1 VVQQPSDD
9 LFRLASDDFLPAGV
23 FHLARELRNAIER
36 ELAPLDVTSQQAAL
50 ILVAHLHRGVPLAR
64 LAGSLGTDTAG
75 MTRLVDRLEAKGL
88 VVRRVGSRDRRQVAI
103 QLTDTGQALAPAL
116 AAAFERVN
124 HRLLDGVTPMELGR
138 FRMLMKRLRQNAGRH
153 DDLRAEATC

>member
-1 VVQQPSDD
+1 VLRPGGE
-9 LFRLASDDFLPAGV
+9 LLRLANDEFLPVGV

-36 ELAPLDVTSQQAAL
+36 ELSPLDVTSQQAAL

-88 VVRRVGSRDRRQVAI
+88 VVRCLGSRDRRHVAV
-103 QLTDTGQALAPAL
+103 QLTEAGQALAPQL

-124 HRLLDGVTPMELGR
+124 CRLLEGVNVSELGR
-138 FRMLMKRLRQNAGRH
+138 FRALMKRLSDNAARTGH
-153 DDLRAEATC
+153 APAEAPC